1 MDSLDS
7 DVVFY
12 LTSNGLI
19 VVLEGVN
26 EALETCLRVKNL
38 LFNNVVFS
46 LQI

>member
-26 EALETCLRVKNL
+26 INL
-38 LFNNVVFS
+38 MLNYFF
-46 LQI
+46 